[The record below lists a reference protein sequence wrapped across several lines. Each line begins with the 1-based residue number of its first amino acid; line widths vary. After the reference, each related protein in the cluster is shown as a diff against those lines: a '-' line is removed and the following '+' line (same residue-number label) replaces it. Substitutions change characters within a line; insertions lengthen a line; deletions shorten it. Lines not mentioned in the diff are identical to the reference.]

1 MVGGIKDSEM
11 GKVGNWR
18 GEQVNKFDYK
28 GKYKR
33 QQIKVSLKIK
43 KIKKVIV
50 NILGGG
56 FAYIIAK

>member
-1 MVGGIKDSEM
+1 MVGGIKDFEM
-11 GKVGNWR
+11 GKVAGWR